1 MTMIGPIIIAVLIII
16 FLIVFFTLVP
26 VGLWI
31 SALSARV
38 PVGLGTLIGMRLRRV
53 VPSRVVKPLIKAVKA
68 GLDLEVNQLESHYLA
83 GGDVDNT
90 VDALIARHRANIELD
105 FSRRNDH

>member
-31 SALSARV
+31 SALSHV
-38 PVGLGTLIGMRLRRV
+38 YQ
-53 VPSRVVKPLIKAVKA
+53 
-68 GLDLEVNQLESHYLA
+68 LD
-83 GGDVDNT
+83 
-90 VDALIARHRANIELD
+90 
-105 FSRRNDH
+105 

>member
-38 PVGLGTLIGMRLRRV
+38 PVGLGTLIGMR
-53 VPSRVVKPLIKAVKA
+53 
-68 GLDLEVNQLESHYLA
+68 
-83 GGDVDNT
+83 
-90 VDALIARHRANIELD
+90 
-105 FSRRNDH
+105 